1 MTTENQNTPAATV
14 EASSVG
20 VPSSSVWLGAPWKNV
35 TSYSQ
40 GDKERKP
47 RTWEARFG
55 ALRIVVTRHMDYE
68 KDQWV
73 LRCHDLHLE
82 RLLAS
87 KDVTEAACQ
96 AKAVVQ
102 AHLEQLLR
110 DLSA

>member
-1 MTTENQNTPAATV
+1 MNTQTDSKETPAP
-14 EASSVG
+14 VG
-20 VPSSSVWLGAPWKNV
+20 VGPSDWLGAPWKNV

-55 ALRIVVTRHMDYE
+55 GLRIVVTRHMDYE

-87 KDVTEAACQ
+87 KDVKEAACQ
-96 AKAVVQ
+96 ARAMVQ